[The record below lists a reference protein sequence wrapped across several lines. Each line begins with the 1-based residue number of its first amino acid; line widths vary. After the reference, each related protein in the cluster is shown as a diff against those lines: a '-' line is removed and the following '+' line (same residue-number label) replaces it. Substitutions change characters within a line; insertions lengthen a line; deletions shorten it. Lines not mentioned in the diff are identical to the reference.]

1 MPTETFGKIT
11 RYNPDPNFGL
21 SQAQVSARIQDELVN
36 IDTSIPTKTIPQI
49 IKDNTF
55 TLFNILNF
63 VLAAAIIYVG
73 SFKNLLFMGVVIS
86 NLIISTFQEIRAKR
100 AVDKLSILSLNKV
113 TAIRDG
119 KKCQLS
125 VNELVLDDIIELTQG
140 CQIPADCKII
150 CGHVSVNESL
160 LTGESDSIYK
170 KIGNILLSGSFI
182 VSGKCKAKVEH
193 VGKDNYAS
201 KISSDAKY
209 VKKSNSQIMAAFNRI
224 ILILSI
230 LIVPIGIIL
239 FMRQF
244 SNNTLEN
251 AVVNTTAALIG
262 MIPEGLVLLTSTVL
276 AVGVVRLTKK
286 KVLVQDLYCIE
297 TLARVDT
304 LCLDKTGT
312 ITQGTMQVDDVIPHK
327 SFSKSDLHAGLA
339 MIVNNTEDTNPTYY
353 AIKDFVEKNKTH
365 HKKATTIVPFSSD
378 KKWSGVYIDG
388 LGSYVMGAA
397 EFILKDKINSIKS
410 ELQQYTQENRVV
422 ILAHSKEN
430 FVKNAL
436 PENLELMGFVLI
448 HDVIRETA
456 EETLKYFYNEGV
468 DIKIVSGDNV
478 NTVANIAKRVGV
490 KNYDKCIDATTLKT
504 KDDIKKAVSE
514 YTIFGRV
521 SPTQKKEIICALK
534 ECGHTVAMTGD
545 GVNDVLAL
553 KEADCSVV
561 MANGSDAARNVS
573 QLVLLNSDFASMPK
587 VVLEGRRSI
596 NNIQRSSSLF
606 LIKTIYS
613 TLLAILFLFFN
624 TPYPFMP
631 IQMTLINMFTIGIP
645 SFVLALE
652 PNSNRIDGNLFLNI
666 IKKALPCA
674 LTIVISILSVTAIA
688 KLIPLTETEISTLC
702 VALTG
707 LNGFLLLFKLCTPF
721 NFIRKFLFSTMVTAF
736 SSGVLLFRDFFSLS
750 MPTVKLVL
758 VGTLLGWLS
767 WFVLKYLSKFAHKLE
782 RQDKNL

>member
-1 MPTETFGKIT
+1 MPTDTINENS

-21 SQAQVSARIQDELVN
+21 SQEQVSARIQAKLVN

-73 SFKNLLFMGVVIS
+73 SFKNLLFMGVVLS

-113 TAIRDG
+113 SVIRDG
-119 KKCQLS
+119 KKLHL
-125 VNELVLDDIIELTQG
+125 NIDELVLDDIIELSQG

-150 CGHVSVNESL
+150 CGHISVNESL
-160 LTGESDSIYK
+160 LTGESDSIDK
-170 KIGNILLSGSFI
+170 KNGDLLLSGSFI

-193 VGKDNYAS
+193 VGQENYAS

-209 VKKSNSQIMAAFNRI
+209 VKKSNSQIMTAFNRI

-239 FMRQF
+239 FMRQL
-244 SNNTLEN
+244 SNNTFES
-251 AVVNTTAALIG
+251 AVVSTTAALIG

-312 ITQGTMQVDDVIPHK
+312 ITKGTMQVEQLIPHG
-327 SFSKSDLHAGLA
+327 SFSKSDLLTGLA
-339 MIVNNTEDTNPTYY
+339 MIVQNTDDTNPTYY
-353 AIKDFVEKNKTH
+353 AIKSYVEQ
-365 HKKATTIVPFSSD
+365 KKASYKQASTIVPFSSE
-378 KKWSGVYIDG
+378 KKWSGVYIEG
-388 LGSYVMGAA
+388 LGSYIMGAP
-397 EFILKDKINSIKS
+397 EFILKDKINSIKRD
-410 ELQQYTQENRVV
+410 LQKYTQENRVI
-422 ILAHSKEN
+422 ILAHSNDN
-430 FVKNAL
+430 FVKNDL

-448 HDVIRETA
+448 HDVIRATA

-468 DIKIVSGDNV
+468 DVKIISGDNV
-478 NTVANIAKRVGV
+478 TTVANIAKRVGV
-490 KNYDKCIDATTLKT
+490 KNYDKCVDASALKT
-504 KDDIKKAVSE
+504 TDDIKKAVSE

-521 SPTQKKEIICALK
+521 SPTQKKEIVCALK
-534 ECGHTVAMTGD
+534 ELGHTVAMTGD
-545 GVNDVLAL
+545 GINDVLAL

-573 QLVLLNSDFASMPK
+573 QLVLLNSDIASMPK

-652 PNSNRIDGNLFLNI
+652 PNKNRIGGNLFLNI

-674 LTIVISILSVTAIA
+674 LTIVISILSVTAVA
-688 KLIPLTETEISTLC
+688 KVIPLDATEISTLC
-702 VALTG
+702 VVLTG

-721 NFIRKFLFSTMVTAF
+721 NFMRKFLFSTMITAF
-736 SSGVLLFRDFFSLS
+736 SSGILLFRDFFALS
-750 MPTVKLVL
+750 IPTVKLVL
-758 VGTLLGWLS
+758 VGTLLGWFSSFL
-767 WFVLKYLSKFAHKLE
+767 LKYLSKLARKLE
-782 RQDKNL
+782 RQDKTL

>member
-1 MPTETFGKIT
+1 MPTDTINENS

-21 SQAQVSARIQDELVN
+21 SQEQVSARIQAKLVN

-73 SFKNLLFMGVVIS
+73 SFKNLLFMGVVLS

-113 TAIRDG
+113 SVIRDG
-119 KKCQLS
+119 KKLHL
-125 VNELVLDDIIELTQG
+125 NIDELVLDDIIELSQG

-150 CGHVSVNESL
+150 CGHISVNESL
-160 LTGESDSIYK
+160 LTGESDSIDK
-170 KIGNILLSGSFI
+170 KNGDLLLSGSFI

-193 VGKDNYAS
+193 VGQENYAS

-209 VKKSNSQIMAAFNRI
+209 VKKSNSQIMTAFNRI

-239 FMRQF
+239 FMRQL
-244 SNNTLEN
+244 SNNTFES
-251 AVVNTTAALIG
+251 AVVSTTAALIG

-312 ITQGTMQVDDVIPHK
+312 ITKGTMQVEQLIPHG
-327 SFSKSDLHAGLA
+327 SFSKSDLLTGLA
-339 MIVNNTEDTNPTYY
+339 MIVQNTDDTNPTYY
-353 AIKDFVEKNKTH
+353 AIKSYVEQ
-365 HKKATTIVPFSSD
+365 KKASYKQASTIVPFSSE
-378 KKWSGVYIDG
+378 KKWSGVYIEG
-388 LGSYVMGAA
+388 LGSYIMGAP
-397 EFILKDKINSIKS
+397 EFILKDKINSIKRD
-410 ELQQYTQENRVV
+410 LQKYTQENRVI
-422 ILAHSKEN
+422 ILAHSNDN
-430 FVKNAL
+430 FVKNDL

-448 HDVIRETA
+448 HDVIRATA

-468 DIKIVSGDNV
+468 DVKIISGDNV
-478 NTVANIAKRVGV
+478 TTVANIAKRVGV
-490 KNYDKCIDATTLKT
+490 KNYDKCVDASALKT
-504 KDDIKKAVSE
+504 TDDIKKAVSE

-521 SPTQKKEIICALK
+521 SPTQKKEIVCALK
-534 ECGHTVAMTGD
+534 ELGHTVAMTGD
-545 GVNDVLAL
+545 GINDVLAL

-652 PNSNRIDGNLFLNI
+652 PNKNRIGGNLFLNI

-674 LTIVISILSVTAIA
+674 LTIVISILSVTAVA
-688 KLIPLTETEISTLC
+688 KVIPLDATEISTLC
-702 VALTG
+702 VVLTG

-721 NFIRKFLFSTMVTAF
+721 NFMRKFLFSTMITAF
-736 SSGVLLFRDFFSLS
+736 SSGILLFRDFFALS
-750 MPTVKLVL
+750 IPTVKLVL
-758 VGTLLGWLS
+758 VGTLLGWFSSFL
-767 WFVLKYLSKFAHKLE
+767 LKYLSKLARKLE
-782 RQDKNL
+782 RQDKTL